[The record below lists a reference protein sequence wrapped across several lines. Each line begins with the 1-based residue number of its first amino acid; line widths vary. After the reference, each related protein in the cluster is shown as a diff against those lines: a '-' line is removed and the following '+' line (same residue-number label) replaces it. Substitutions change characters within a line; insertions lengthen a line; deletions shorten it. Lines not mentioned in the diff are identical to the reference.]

1 MKDNP
6 VIFSLEPLY
15 FGDEIEQRI
24 RSNHWIIFVGKFY
37 GTLSV
42 EKMEKKSLKN
52 LVIVDY
58 RFIRIRKKGSSMI
71 SHRC

>member
-1 MKDNP
+1 MKIYIRAYWRPEMKDNP

-24 RSNHWIIFVGKFY
+24 RSNHWILFVGKFY

-42 EKMEKKSLKN
+42 ENMKK
-52 LVIVDY
+52 I
-58 RFIRIRKKGSSMI
+58 FE
-71 SHRC
+71 